1 MRGAKRIEHDRQV
14 EVATAA
20 AAAAAGKACGI
31 DERARGWPCNAL
43 APEKCRSELER
54 NHWVNGYVAGWNQ
67 APTSV
72 LPLRV

>member
-1 MRGAKRIEHDRQV
+1 MRGQKAIDHRREV
-14 EVATAA
+14 EEATAR
-20 AAAAAGKACGI
+20 AAGEACGA

-54 NHWVNGYVAGWNQ
+54 NHWCDGYVAGWNRQ
-67 APTSV
+67 PTSV